1 MNENENLVV
10 KKLYGLFNV
19 SASKSRTTLILPL
32 TTIKNE
38 KTNIHPS
45 HFDSKLL

>member
-32 TTIKNE
+32 NAGVY
-38 KTNIHPS
+38 
-45 HFDSKLL
+45 KLKINK